1 MAGGRST
8 SLLRRPKHESPRST
22 ARHARAHV
30 RSRELGKAVQ
40 RLSDQWSGSG
50 STNLRLG
57 SSQNISSQNG
67 HVFTKGTFHEL
78 NLSAFMVLNDFNRSL
93 VWFQSLFAN
102 NIKTTNQ
109 KTRPCRAP
117 FVPGS
122 FHPPGASGGRTSLY
136 TAPRRLRRDGTGV
149 VASGVQEDEAMR
161 VHVGRAE
168 TNQTEAWGFGGLP
181 KVPRSAVDIGTFN
194 RTDSLTDSP
203 EWDWTKLQMALHA
216 WRIWLSSRQK

>member
-1 MAGGRST
+1 MPAGRVLAAVLFQMAGGRST
-8 SLLRRPKHESPRST
+8 SLLAKHESPRST

-102 NIKTTNQ
+102 NIKTTKPKN
-109 KTRPCRAP
+109 
-117 FVPGS
+117 
-122 FHPPGASGGRTSLY
+122 TSLSGPVRAGFVSSPWRVRRSDESLHGA
-136 TAPRRLRRDGTGV
+136 TAP
-149 VASGVQEDEAMR
+149 EA
-161 VHVGRAE
+161 GW
-168 TNQTEAWGFGGLP
+168 NWCSCLGC
-181 KVPRSAVDIGTFN
+181 PRG
-194 RTDSLTDSP
+194 
-203 EWDWTKLQMALHA
+203 
-216 WRIWLSSRQK
+216 